1 MIIILI
7 NKKLKLLIIDKFN
20 NNNDNINKTNIII
33 MSKYEWSTESAF
45 NKLKSDLSVS
55 INMPFIS
62 ISKQITPSCDRERDA
77 YRNCAKCGRHFNY
90 HRSGFCPL

>member
-1 MIIILI
+1 
-7 NKKLKLLIIDKFN
+7 
-20 NNNDNINKTNIII
+20 
-33 MSKYEWSTESAF
+33 MSKYEWSSESAF

-90 HRSGFCPL
+90 HSNGSCPL